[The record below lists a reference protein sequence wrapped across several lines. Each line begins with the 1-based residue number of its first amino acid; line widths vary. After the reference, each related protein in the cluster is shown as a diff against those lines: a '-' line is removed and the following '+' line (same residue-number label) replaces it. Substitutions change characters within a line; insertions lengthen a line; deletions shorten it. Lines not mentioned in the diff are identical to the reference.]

1 MAASVPQRV
10 GSSSTPPPVLQLSAS
25 QRPAFR
31 YGPNAKEVEAKYRS
45 LTCDKLYQWQQE
57 NVKGPAFVLHDGPPY
72 ANGDLAHGACAEQ
85 SAEGYDKSVSN
96 CSWGSESSAFLFS
109 ELVRRKRADHRKATV
124 PGWDCH
130 GLPIENK
137 TLKELKADATQ
148 LPPGEIRDAA
158 RKTALREV
166 ESQKAQFRTLGVM
179 ADWDSHDRT
188 YRTLDHDYEMRQLR
202 IFQRMVANGLIY
214 RHYRPVH
221 YSPSSLSALAEA
233 ELSYKDDHVSHSVFV
248 TFDLDSASVSGSL
261 LPVVSA
267 VPKLQLLVWTT
278 TPWTLTANMGIA
290 VHSELTYT
298 VVKTAEG
305 AHYIVA
311 QDRLAYVTEIVGE
324 FEVLA
329 TIPGSDLVGA
339 KYTPIFAS
347 LPSASTLPLTVVH
360 SSHVTSDSGTGLV
373 HCAPAHGP
381 EDYHAFR
388 ALGLISDP
396 DSILCH
402 VGCAGEFIPKVA
414 EVVGEEAAERL
425 LKKPVLSDG
434 SRACVD
440 LLKEVGHLVKIKRIK
455 HRYPYDWK
463 TDQPIIVMATSQ
475 WFANLD
481 SIKDNALNALAD
493 VSFFPPQSRNRL
505 ESFVRS
511 RSEWCISRQRVW
523 GVPIPA
529 LYEIESDK
537 AILDSTTLDHILG
550 VLQEKGVSYWW
561 TGPIEGFLPPALLEQ
576 VKAKGVEAATVY
588 RKGTDTMDVW
598 FDSGSSWSMLPEMG
612 VGKGTD
618 ASGTVRPFHA
628 DICLEGSDQHRGEE
642 DEQVS
647 GQHIS
652 PLTVINGGK
661 NLKKEPAY
669 GADILRLWSAS
680 VEYWRDM
687 SLGPTVLSQTAETY
701 RKIRNSARFALGN
714 IDGIEGRPV
723 VEKVPREQLGL
734 LERYIMHELYNLEQT
749 ALDGYATHNF
759 PKVVNALAN
768 FSNITLSSLYFDVT
782 KDCLYADAEE
792 SFDRRKAVTVI
803 HHILG
808 TLTKVMAPILPHL
821 AEEIHATL
829 KNDAS
834 SVFMTPWTPLG
845 AEWKDEEAA
854 RRMGHYLQMR
864 SAALSLLEQA
874 RGAKQIRSSLEASVD
889 IIIPDEAPVD
899 NEFVS
904 LITTEGAD
912 ILKTLFIVS
921 DATITSPGDL
931 GISSPEWAYMSTID
945 IPGVTGS
952 TKQYCKLRTL
962 KEHDEYG
969 QMRAERSR
977 PRLATRVVPEVKK
990 GRWTAKSYRRTAIR
1004 LVPMGVQIS
1013 SKVTRSFSTS
1023 ALVERL
1029 FFFPPLLN
1037 GVATAQHALLVQL
1050 AKKHSIAAGNARIGI
1065 ARAIVRDLLPTDGR
1079 TLEDWGFRPAEACP
1093 ERVPGPGPNCLFGL
1107 YVGLVNYCNIEPKML
1122 DQWRRKGI
1130 LLQEIK
1136 KVYEPIPEERRGGYY
1151 PWLLRNEYVLDL
1163 SQPVPSDTH
1172 ASMAERCLKTAWAFA
1187 KGTPHLS
1194 ADQIMTVGKS
1204 WGHKKY
1210 ECLILCGTIL
1220 EGARPG
1226 PDAFEE
1232 MWVHYGFCVGGLW
1245 EEMQPQGFA
1254 RGDQEISKEF
1264 EDVMS
1269 GSGQG
1274 VYKSVWWLKAFVQ
1287 RQVELVNP
1295 DFQMRPSVRV
1305 DYGFMNC
1312 RNEGERRMLLGL
1324 YRLYFDSET
1333 PAPRPLDLHQA
1344 CIRGQLFEHL
1354 GTFPQVRLVEE
1365 HRRLLKNPY
1374 PLVIPEE

>member
-1 MAASVPQRV
+1 MVLRAYRAGEWLRACPNASARL
-10 GSSSTPPPVLQLSAS
+10 GLLHRYYSSSSS
-25 QRPAFR
+25 DSKAFAKTLR
-31 YGPNAKEVEAKYRS
+31 LPKTSFPLWTNAKEVEAKYRS

-72 ANGDLAHGACAEQ
+72 ANGDLHMGHALNKVLKDMINRFQLLMG
-85 SAEGYDKSVSN
+85 
-96 CSWGSESSAFLFS
+96 
-109 ELVRRKRADHRKATV
+109 KRVHYV

-202 IFQRMVANGLIY
+202 IFQKMVANGLIY

-267 VPKLQLLVWTT
+267 LPKLQLLVWTT

-329 TIPGSDLVGA
+329 TIPGSDLLS
-339 KYTPIFAS
+339 IR
-347 LPSASTLPLTVVH
+347 H
-360 SSHVTSDSGTGLV
+360 TSPQTRETGLV

-402 VGCAGEFIPKVA
+402 VGRAGEFIPKVA

-425 LKKPVLSDG
+425 LKKPVLFDG

-440 LLKEVGHLVKIKRIK
+440 LLKE
-455 HRYPYDWK
+455 
-463 TDQPIIVMATSQ
+463 TDQPIIVTATSQ

-481 SIKDNALNALAD
+481 SIKDNALNALTD

-561 TGPIEGFLPPALLEQ
+561 TGPIEAFLPPALLEQ
-576 VKAKGVEAATVY
+576 VKAKGVEASTVY

-618 ASGTVRPFHA
+618 TSGTVRPFHA
-628 DICLEGSDQHRGEE
+628 DICLEGSDQHRGWFQSQLLTSIGSASPEE
-642 DEQVS
+642 GKPSSAYGTLITHGMVLDEKGKKMS
-647 GQHIS
+647 KSLGNIIS

-714 IDGIEGRPV
+714 IDGIDGRPV
-723 VEKVPREQLGL
+723 VEKVPQEQLGL
-734 LERYIMHELYNLEQT
+734 LECYIMHELYNLEQT
-749 ALDGYATHNF
+749 ALDGYATYNF

-834 SVFMTPWTPLG
+834 SVFMTPWTALG

-931 GISSPEWAYMSTID
+931 GISSPEWTYMSTID
-945 IPGVTGS
+945 IPGS
-952 TKQYCKLRTL
+952 PIDL
-962 KEHDEYG
+962 
-969 QMRAERSR
+969 
-977 PRLATRVVPEVKK
+977 
-990 GRWTAKSYRRTAIR
+990 AIR
-1004 LVPMGVQIS
+1004 VRPASLQKCPRCWTY
-1013 SKVTRSFSTS
+1013 TRPSDETLCNRCTS
-1023 ALVERL
+1023 A
-1029 FFFPPLLN
+1029 
-1037 GVATAQHALLVQL
+1037 
-1050 AKKHSIAAGNARIGI
+1050 IGH
-1065 ARAIVRDLLPTDGR
+1065 
-1079 TLEDWGFRPAEACP
+1079 
-1093 ERVPGPGPNCLFGL
+1093 
-1107 YVGLVNYCNIEPKML
+1107 
-1122 DQWRRKGI
+1122 
-1130 LLQEIK
+1130 
-1136 KVYEPIPEERRGGYY
+1136 GG
-1151 PWLLRNEYVLDL
+1151 D
-1163 SQPVPSDTH
+1163 
-1172 ASMAERCLKTAWAFA
+1172 
-1187 KGTPHLS
+1187 
-1194 ADQIMTVGKS
+1194 
-1204 WGHKKY
+1204 
-1210 ECLILCGTIL
+1210 
-1220 EGARPG
+1220 
-1226 PDAFEE
+1226 
-1232 MWVHYGFCVGGLW
+1232 
-1245 EEMQPQGFA
+1245 
-1254 RGDQEISKEF
+1254 
-1264 EDVMS
+1264 
-1269 GSGQG
+1269 
-1274 VYKSVWWLKAFVQ
+1274 
-1287 RQVELVNP
+1287 
-1295 DFQMRPSVRV
+1295 
-1305 DYGFMNC
+1305 
-1312 RNEGERRMLLGL
+1312 
-1324 YRLYFDSET
+1324 
-1333 PAPRPLDLHQA
+1333 
-1344 CIRGQLFEHL
+1344 
-1354 GTFPQVRLVEE
+1354 
-1365 HRRLLKNPY
+1365 
-1374 PLVIPEE
+1374 